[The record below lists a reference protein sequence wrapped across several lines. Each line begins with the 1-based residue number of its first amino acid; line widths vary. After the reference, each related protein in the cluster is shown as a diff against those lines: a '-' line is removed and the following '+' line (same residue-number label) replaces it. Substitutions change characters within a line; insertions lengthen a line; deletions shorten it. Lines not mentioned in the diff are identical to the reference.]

1 MARRPLQEINA
12 GSMADIAFLL
22 LIFWLVTTT
31 IDSDE
36 GIKRQ
41 LPPPL
46 PPQIEKPPQVIER
59 NVFVVL
65 VNSNDDL
72 LVQDEELK
80 IGQLKQKAKEF
91 LIANGDGLLYGD
103 KPEDPKLPLREWVRR
118 SEVLLQ
124 IASYESYVQS
134 ATDPDQKSA
143 YERALADWRDKLE
156 YFTLLKGEYKKLPG
170 SAIISMRND
179 KNTSYDAY
187 IQVQNELE
195 AAVNELR
202 DELSMAKFGSPFKVL
217 EDEFERSPSEDLR
230 LKIFAVREVY
240 PQRISEAE
248 PIEASAVYD

>member
-41 LPPPL
+41 LPPPI
-46 PPQIEKPPQVIER
+46 PPDVEVPPVKER

-65 VNSNDDL
+65 VNANDDL
-72 LVQDEELK
+72 LVEGDELK
-80 IGQLKQKAKEF
+80 IGKLKEKAKEF
-91 LIANGDGLLYGD
+91 LIADGDGLLYGE
-103 KPEDPKLPLREWVRR
+103 KPENPDLPVRVWERRAEVESNIATYEALVKQTTDENKR
-118 SEVLLQ
+118 SQFQKVL
-124 IASYESYVQS
+124 
-134 ATDPDQKSA
+134 D
-143 YERALADWRDKLE
+143 DWRDKKE
-156 YFTLLKGEYKKLPG
+156 FMALLGGEYKKLPG

-179 KNTSYDAY
+179 KNTSYDTY

-202 DELSMAKFGSPFKVL
+202 DELALAKFGETYAAL
-217 EDEFERSPSEDLR
+217 EERLERAPSEELR
-230 LKIFAVREVY
+230 LKVFAVREVY

-248 PIEASAVYD
+248 PIDAGSVY

>member
-41 LPPPL
+41 LPPPV
-46 PPQIEKPPQVIER
+46 PPNIDAPPVRER

-72 LVQDEELK
+72 LVEGEELK
-80 IGQLKQKAKEF
+80 IGKLKEKAKEF

-103 KPEDPKLPLREWVRR
+103 MPEDPNLPVREWVRR
-118 SEVLLQ
+118 AEVQQQ
-124 IASYESYVQS
+124 IANYEAYVQG
-134 ATDPDQKSA
+134 ATDPDQKAA

-202 DELSMAKFGSPFKVL
+202 DELSIAKFGTPFKVL
-217 EDEFERSPSEDLR
+217 EDEFERSPNEALR

-248 PIEASAVYD
+248 PLDASSVYN

>member
-41 LPPPL
+41 LPPPV
-46 PPQIEKPPQVIER
+46 PPDMDAPIVKER

-65 VNSNDDL
+65 VNANDEL
-72 LVQDEELK
+72 LVEGEELK
-80 IGQLKQKAKEF
+80 IGKLKDKAKEF

-103 KPEDPKLPLREWVRR
+103 KPEDVNLPFREWVRR
-118 SEVLLQ
+118 SEIQ
-124 IASYESYVQS
+124 QNIATYEGLVRQ
-134 ATDPDQKSA
+134 ATDPDKKSG
-143 YERALADWRDKLE
+143 YERTLNDWRDRLE
-156 YFTLLKGEYKKLPG
+156 FVNLLKGEYKKLPG

-179 KNTSYDAY
+179 NNTTYNTY
-187 IQVQNELE
+187 LQVQNELE

-202 DELSMAKFGSPFKVL
+202 DELAMAKFGATYAEL
-217 EDEFERSPSEDLR
+217 ESNFERSPDEDTR
-230 LKIFAVREVY
+230 LKIFAIREVY

-248 PIEASAVYD
+248 PIDAGAVYN

>member
-41 LPPPL
+41 LPPPI
-46 PPQIEKPPQVIER
+46 PPDVTVPPVKER

-65 VNSNDDL
+65 VNANDDL
-72 LVQDEELK
+72 LVEGEEIK
-80 IGQLKQKAKEF
+80 IGKLKEKAKEF
-91 LIANGDGLLYGD
+91 LIADGDGLLYGE
-103 KPEDPKLPLREWVRR
+103 KPEDPNLPVRLWER
-118 SEVLLQ
+118 RADVEANIATYDALVKQ
-124 IASYESYVQS
+124 TADADKKASY
-134 ATDPDQKSA
+134 QKV
-143 YERALADWRDKLE
+143 LDDWRDKKE
-156 YFTLLKGEYKKLPG
+156 FMTLLGGEYKKLPG

-179 KNTSYDAY
+179 KNTSYDTY

-202 DELSMAKFGSPFKVL
+202 DELALAKFGETYAAL
-217 EDEFERSPSEDLR
+217 EERLERSATEELR
-230 LKIFAVREVY
+230 LKVFAVREVY

-248 PIEASAVYD
+248 PIDAGNVY

>member
-41 LPPPL
+41 LPPPV
-46 PPQIEKPPQVIER
+46 PPDVDVPPVRER

-65 VNSNDDL
+65 VNANDDL
-72 LVQDEELK
+72 LVEGEELK
-80 IGQLKQKAKEF
+80 IGKLKEKAKEF
-91 LIANGDGLLYGD
+91 LISNGDGLIYPD
-103 KPEDPKLPLREWVRR
+103 RPEDPDLPFKDWVRKGDAVAR
-118 SEVLLQ
+118 VAELEQLVST
-124 IASYESYVQS
+124 
-134 ATDPDQKSA
+134 ATDQEKRDAYQK
-143 YERALADWRDKLE
+143 ALDDARDKVAFFE
-156 YFTLLKGEYKKLPG
+156 LLKSDYKKLPS

-179 KNTSYDAY
+179 NNTSYDAY

-202 DELSMAKFGSPFKVL
+202 DELALAKFGTTYKEL
-217 EDEFERSPSEDLR
+217 ETIFERSPDEETR
-230 LKIFAVREVY
+230 LKIYAIRDVY

-248 PIEASAVYD
+248 PLDASAVYN

>member
-41 LPPPL
+41 LPPPV
-46 PPQIEKPPQVIER
+46 PPDIDAPPVRER

-72 LVQDEELK
+72 LVEGEELK
-80 IGQLKQKAKEF
+80 IGKLKDKAKEF

-103 KPEDPKLPLREWVRR
+103 MPEDPDLPVREWVRR
-118 SEVLLQ
+118 SEVQLQ
-124 IASYESYVQS
+124 IASYEAYIQG

-202 DELSMAKFGSPFKVL
+202 DELSIAKFGAPFKIL

-248 PIEASAVYD
+248 PLDASSVYN

>member
-41 LPPPL
+41 LPPPI
-46 PPQIEKPPQVIER
+46 PPDVNVPPVKER

-65 VNSNDDL
+65 VNANDDL
-72 LVQDEELK
+72 LVEGDELK
-80 IGQLKQKAKEF
+80 IGKLKEKAKEF
-91 LIANGDGLLYGD
+91 LIADGDGLLYGE
-103 KPEDPKLPLREWVRR
+103 KPENPDLPARVWERR
-118 SEVLLQ
+118 ADVDVN
-124 IASYESYVQS
+124 IANYEAMVKQT
-134 ATDPDQKSA
+134 ADPDKRSALQKV
-143 YERALADWRDKLE
+143 LDDWRDKKE
-156 YFTLLKGEYKKLPG
+156 FMRLLGGEYKKLPG

-179 KNTSYDAY
+179 KNTSYDTY

-202 DELSMAKFGSPFKVL
+202 DELALAKFGETYAAL
-217 EDEFERSPSEDLR
+217 EEMLERAPSEELR
-230 LKIFAVREVY
+230 LKVFAVREVY

-248 PIEASAVYD
+248 PIDAGSVY

>member
-36 GIKRQ
+36 GVRRQ
-41 LPPPL
+41 LPPPV
-46 PPQIEKPPQVIER
+46 PPDIEVPPVKER

-65 VNSNDDL
+65 VNANDEL
-72 LVQDEELK
+72 LVEGEELK
-80 IGQLKQKAKEF
+80 INKLKDKAKEF
-91 LIANGDGLLYGD
+91 LVANGDGLIYGD
-103 KPEDPKLPLREWVRR
+103 KPEDVNLPFRDWVRR
-118 SEVLLQ
+118 ADVQAS
-124 IASYESYVQS
+124 IANYEGLVRQETDLDKKGSYERQLS
-134 ATDPDQKSA
+134 D
-143 YERALADWRDKLE
+143 LRDKLE
-156 YFTLLKGEYKKLPG
+156 FFNLLKGEYKKLPS

-179 KNTSYDAY
+179 NNTTYNTY
-187 IQVQNELE
+187 LQVQNELE

-202 DELSMAKFGSPFKVL
+202 DELAIAKFGESYKEL
-217 EDEFERSPSEDLR
+217 EDRFERGQDEETR

-248 PIEASAVYD
+248 PLDAGSIYR